1 MKKLLQLSLALALFA
16 TATAQPVN
24 DPNVEV
30 RTTGSFHGINVSSS
44 FDVYISQD
52 AQEALAVSAADTKY
66 RDNIRTEVVDGILRI
81 TYNSSGGWGGGN
93 KKLRAYISVK
103 QLDKLTI
110 SGACDVFIK
119 GTLKADDLQ
128 ISQSG
133 ASDLKGSSFDVQRL
147 TISLSGASDM
157 TIGGKAA
164 RLKVDASGASDF
176 KGYDLTTEY
185 CDADASGASD
195 IHITVNK
202 ELNVKAS
209 GASDVKYKGEALI
222 RDLKTSGASGVSRGR

>member
-1 MKKLLQLSLALALFA
+1 
-16 TATAQPVN
+16 
-24 DPNVEV
+24 
-30 RTTGSFHGINVSSS
+30 
-44 FDVYISQD
+44 
-52 AQEALAVSAADTKY
+52 
-66 RDNIRTEVVDGILRI
+66 VDGILRI
-81 TYNSSGGWGGGN
+81 SYNSNGSWGSGN

-103 QLDKLTI
+103 QLDKLTV
-110 SGACDVFIK
+110 SGSCDVFIK
-119 GTLKADDLQ
+119 GTLKSDELL

-164 RLKVDASGASDF
+164 RLKVEASGASDF
-176 KGYDLTTEY
+176 KGYDLTAEF

-209 GASDVKYKGEALI
+209 GASDVKYKGDALI
-222 RDLKTSGASGVSRGR
+222 RDMKTSGASGVSRS